1 MGLVKRKIV
10 FFYDFLPRSTTFV
23 LWRTAKTWM
32 QPSTKTKD
40 TSEPSNETVFDEKTV
55 HGRKQMYKWEC
66 KAARRAFFCTT
77 SQALRASSP
86 GRKDSLRPEGDVAN
100 SDRGRT
106 TTGESVVVV
115 LDEQSF
121 LQSGTA
127 GLRGRDSR
135 MLAQRP
141 LLERCPAV
149 AVHSGRAQRF
159 APNWAHA
166 DSRTCP
172 SCQGLPYQGS
182 WHREAMTERFI
193 R

>member
-10 FFYDFLPRSTTFV
+10 FFYDFLPRSTTFA

-106 TTGESVVVV
+106 ATGEPVVAV
-115 LDEQSF
+115 LDELGEAVTEGDGEGSSKPPKIPAYF
-121 LQSGTA
+121 LFSSA
-127 GLRGRDSR
+127 AFACYLLRG
-135 MLAQRP
+135 
-141 LLERCPAV
+141 AV
-149 AVHSGRAQRF
+149 
-159 APNWAHA
+159 
-166 DSRTCP
+166 
-172 SCQGLPYQGS
+172 
-182 WHREAMTERFI
+182 
-193 R
+193 

>member
-10 FFYDFLPRSTTFV
+10 FFYDFLPGSMTFV

-40 TSEPSNETVFDEKTV
+40 TFGPSNETVFNEKTA
-55 HGRKQMYKWEC
+55 HGRKQMYKWHRE
-66 KAARRAFFCTT
+66 AVGRAFLGTT

-86 GRKDSLRPEGDVAN
+86 GRGA
-100 SDRGRT
+100 
-106 TTGESVVVV
+106 TGESVVVV

-149 AVHSGRAQRF
+149 AVHSSRAQRF
-159 APNWAHA
+159 APNWAQA
-166 DSRTCP
+166 NSRICP

-193 R
+193 Q